1 MAASRQTTPRAGTYR
16 LRPSLV
22 CLGLLLW
29 CVAVPGPV
37 VGDER
42 DGKYAPYE
50 NLIEVLADFA
60 RHLHDDLY
68 RFPPPSDVTGGNLYA
83 VTLNRLENFR
93 TLHPDDMPDVVS
105 FAKAEAYVRLGDYAK
120 GERAFQAVGELESP
134 LQPLAQERGKVVAAM
149 ARAAELPERTDTLE
163 GRLTSLRAKLDAWD
177 MLVRDTKGGTYES
190 VCRREEER
198 IEERLLAT
206 IMDNRAWLD
215 GGADTAI
222 GSAAF
227 MVAKHSESS
236 RAAAHALRLADL
248 QAALAR
254 TAAAERPNG
263 KLDEGAFAGHVAA
276 AMEIYARIA
285 SLDGVPEKAEAE
297 GKLRALEAYRH
308 TVLSNAH

>member
-1 MAASRQTTPRAGTYR
+1 M
-16 LRPSLV
+16 SLSV
-22 CLGLLLW
+22 LLW
-29 CVAVPGPV
+29 SLTSPAPSVAA
-37 VGDER
+37 ER
-42 DGKYAPYE
+42 DGEYAPYE

-68 RFPPPSDVTGGNLYA
+68 RFPPPSDVTGGNLFA
-83 VTLNRLENFR
+83 VTLARLENFR
-93 TLHPDDMPDVVS
+93 TLHPTDMPDVVS

-120 GERAFQAVGELESP
+120 AERAFQAVARLESP
-134 LQPLAQERGKVVAAM
+134 LRPLAEQRGAIASAM

-163 GRLTSLRAKLDAWD
+163 GRLASLRAKLDAWD
-177 MLVRDTKGGTYES
+177 TLVRDTTGGTYES

-198 IEERLLAT
+198 IEGRLLAT
-206 IMDNRAWLD
+206 IIENRAWLD

-227 MVAKHSESS
+227 MVAKHSESAQ
-236 RAAAHALRLADL
+236 AAAHALRLADL

-254 TAAAERPNG
+254 TCAGERTNG
-263 KLDEGAFAGHVAA
+263 KLDEAAFGAHVAA

-308 TVLSNAH
+308 TVLSNAY